1 MLALE
6 NVHASYGQ
14 SRALHGVTLNVS
26 SGEIVAILGRNG
38 MGKTTILR
46 SVMGLLRI
54 VGGRVLFEGI
64 EISRLQPYLIP
75 RSGIA
80 YVPQGRQIFPE
91 FTVRENLFAGVLR
104 GRPDPARLEWVF
116 KLFPRL
122 KERLGQM
129 GASLSGGEQ
138 QMLAIG
144 RALMPGP
151 KLLLLDEPTEGL
163 SPLMAETVRDAIG
176 QINAAGVT
184 ILLVEQHPRD
194 VVGIAHGINVIE
206 KGVVRAH
213 RTRVEF
219 EMQPEQIDEL
229 LGIEPA

>member
-1 MLALE
+1 
-6 NVHASYGQ
+6 
-14 SRALHGVTLNVS
+14 
-26 SGEIVAILGRNG
+26 
-38 MGKTTILR
+38 
-46 SVMGLLRI
+46 
-54 VGGRVLFEGI
+54 
-64 EISRLQPYLIP
+64 
-75 RSGIA
+75 
-80 YVPQGRQIFPE
+80 
-91 FTVRENLFAGVLR
+91 
-104 GRPDPARLEWVF
+104 
-116 KLFPRL
+116 
-122 KERLGQM
+122 M

-176 QINAAGVT
+176 QINAVGVT

-194 VVGIAHGINVIE
+194 VVGIAHSINVIE

-229 LGIEPA
+229 LGLEPA